1 VTARRRA
8 VNTGLLDVWPSCFGL
23 EFPSSYPA
31 RPRFP
36 HSVFR
41 VLARRHSLPFPPFD
55 RMSRPHDSGWRRLSG
70 WLRIAC
76 GLALVGLL
84 LWHAAGSDSLSQLR
98 DHPPNATRLALAWG
112 VVLLGS
118 VIAFLRWRCVVV
130 AAGIPMT
137 IGEALR
143 LGAIGF
149 ACNFVA
155 LGSVGGDVVKATLL
169 AKPRPGRRA
178 AAITTVVVDR
188 VLGLV
193 GFLAYAGVAVLW
205 LGTATADEA
214 TPLRLLSRSVLIVAA
229 IAVGGLLMFFAPG
242 RPLERLAAAFRN
254 VPVIGAIAGRVAD
267 LAAVYRDGWRSL
279 LAAQGL
285 GLLMNGVFI
294 VSFYIAA
301 TSLPLSVPSLADH
314 FFVVPLAL
322 CSGALPISPN
332 GLGTI
337 EATTEFLYRSVDPT
351 TMVGAGTLAALAHR
365 AAMLAA
371 GVAMACYF
379 FAAGGRRSDV
389 ETAANESTSISED
402 GSGTDEVS
410 AAEALSRQIV

>member
-1 VTARRRA
+1 
-8 VNTGLLDVWPSCFGL
+8 
-23 EFPSSYPA
+23 
-31 RPRFP
+31 
-36 HSVFR
+36 
-41 VLARRHSLPFPPFD
+41 
-55 RMSRPHDSGWRRLSG
+55 MSQPHDSGWRRLSG

-98 DHPPNATRLALAWG
+98 EHPPNATRLALAWG

-118 VIAFLRWRCVVV
+118 VIAFLRWRCVVA

-143 LGAIGF
+143 LGAI
-149 ACNFVA
+149 
-155 LGSVGGDVVKATLL
+155 SVGGDVVKATLL

-205 LGTATADEA
+205 LGTATAEEA
-214 TPLRLLSRSVLIVAA
+214 TPLRLLSRSVLVVAA
-229 IAVGGLLMFFAPG
+229 IAVGGLLLFFAPG
-242 RPLERLAAAFRN
+242 RPLERLAAAFRKM
-254 VPVIGAIAGRVAD
+254 PLIGTVAGRVAD

-301 TSLPLSVPSLADH
+301 TSLPLRVPSLADH

-337 EATTEFLYRSVDPT
+337 EATAEFLYRSVDPT

-379 FAAGGRRSDV
+379 FAVGGRRSDV
-389 ETAANESTSISED
+389 EAAANESTSISED
-402 GSGTDEVS
+402 GSGTDEVG
-410 AAEALSRQIV
+410 APEALSRQTV